1 MPYQVLVF
9 YQPEDRAD
17 LLRSI
22 ELMRTWKH
30 PNLLVMETLY
40 KETGNQVQRLVL
52 SPDTVNGS
60 LQGYINSRKEKG
72 EDVISKANGSFTDFF
87 LKMILD
93 LCAVLDQMVKRRV
106 CPRKLGMQNLYLKSV
121 ENAEPELKILFDKGI
136 LEE

>member
-1 MPYQVLVF
+1 
-9 YQPEDRAD
+9 
-17 LLRSI
+17 
-22 ELMRTWKH
+22 
-30 PNLLVMETLY
+30 METLY